1 MLPSKAETLTMRATI
16 LIAATL
22 SPYAPTTYGGAAGRP
37 TLSPYA
43 PTTYDTRKKNRKK
56 YLKTLDTAGR

>member
-37 TLSPYA
+37 ALSPYA
-43 PTTYDTRKKNRKK
+43 PTPYDARKKIGKNI
-56 YLKTLDTAGR
+56 